1 MASDR
6 MMRAGGCRAISPF
19 LILSPIVV
27 FYLLSSIKILN
38 EYERAVVF
46 RLGKLLDAPKG
57 PGVILV
63 FAPIDRM
70 VRVSLRTIVMDV
82 PPQDVITRDNV
93 SVKVNAV
100 VYFRVMDPRRAIVE
114 VESYHYATS
123 QLAQTTLRSVLGQV
137 ELDDLLSE
145 RERLNQQLQ
154 QILDQ
159 HTDPWGIKV
168 SSVEVKHVDLPPDMQ
183 RAMAKQA
190 EAEREKRAKIIHA
203 AGELEASEKLAAA
216 ATVMSV
222 EPMTITLRY
231 LQTLTEI
238 ASEKN
243 STIIFPLPIELMNLM
258 TGREQGVS
266 VSELTHDTA
275 DDGFH
280 EIQLSGKQL
289 VFLFIVTTTV
299 IVVVFLCGVK
309 VGRGARD
316 GAGGGARADCRD
328 GRPRPQ
334 PAPAAAPP
342 ATEPPA
348 PAAES
353 ADELSVSRTAQGEGT
368 GGKPLKRSS
377 SRRRNRR
384 RRAQN
389 QSRLRQRRASP
400 ARRRQGGR
408 PSAPADTSPT
418 AGRPGT
424 LGRSGHC
431 HARSRHGELVS
442 SSGSRQGLSG
452 LSRRI
457 RPADAAPRITRCTS
471 AGTPIAARR
480 SRCRCASRR
489 KNSSSPG
496 LRASDPL
503 GRAARTQLPEIR
515 PSRHARG
522 WR

>member
-1 MASDR
+1 VL
-6 MMRAGGCRAISPF
+6 IPPF
-19 LILSPIVV
+19 LIVAAIVA

-38 EYERAVVF
+38 EYERGVIF
-46 RLGKLLDAPKG
+46 RLGKLLDMPKG
-57 PGVILV
+57 PGVVLV

-203 AGELEASEKLAAA
+203 AGELEASEKLASAA
-216 ATVMSV
+216 SVMAV

-243 STIIFPLPIELMNLM
+243 STIIFPLPIELMNLIK
-258 TGREQGVS
+258 S
-266 VSELTHDTA
+266 VNKA
-275 DDGFH
+275 
-280 EIQLSGKQL
+280 
-289 VFLFIVTTTV
+289 
-299 IVVVFLCGVK
+299 
-309 VGRGARD
+309 
-316 GAGGGARADCRD
+316 
-328 GRPRPQ
+328 
-334 PAPAAAPP
+334 
-342 ATEPPA
+342 
-348 PAAES
+348 
-353 ADELSVSRTAQGEGT
+353 
-368 GGKPLKRSS
+368 
-377 SRRRNRR
+377 
-384 RRAQN
+384 
-389 QSRLRQRRASP
+389 
-400 ARRRQGGR
+400 
-408 PSAPADTSPT
+408 
-418 AGRPGT
+418 
-424 LGRSGHC
+424 
-431 HARSRHGELVS
+431 
-442 SSGSRQGLSG
+442 
-452 LSRRI
+452 
-457 RPADAAPRITRCTS
+457 
-471 AGTPIAARR
+471 
-480 SRCRCASRR
+480 
-489 KNSSSPG
+489 
-496 LRASDPL
+496 
-503 GRAARTQLPEIR
+503 
-515 PSRHARG
+515 
-522 WR
+522 